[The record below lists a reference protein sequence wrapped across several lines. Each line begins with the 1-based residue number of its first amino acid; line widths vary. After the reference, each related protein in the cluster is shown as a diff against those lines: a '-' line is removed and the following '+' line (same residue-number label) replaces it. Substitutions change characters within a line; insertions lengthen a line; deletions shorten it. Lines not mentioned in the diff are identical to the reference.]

1 MKTINVVVTQRQN
14 KMYVGCTWDAKK
26 TNSNVCD
33 CVLCLT
39 LLSNVQ
45 LMTSNSLAGGQ
56 LPCYF
61 LVLNESCRSL
71 CIIQSKAE
79 HITRDTFGAPSD
91 VVWWCLPP
99 LTYFP
104 FPSCLVLLHL
114 HHATTQ
120 HGLCPYFWLTP
131 GQAAIPPQ
139 PPPADY
145 LPLHITNYHLL
156 NYLAQGLTP
165 TPIALFVMVVQV
177 PHPAEQCT
185 ADDV

>member
-1 MKTINVVVTQRQN
+1 
-14 KMYVGCTWDAKK
+14 MYM
-26 TNSNVCD
+26 
-33 CVLCLT
+33 
-39 LLSNVQ
+39 

-79 HITRDTFGAPSD
+79 HITRDTFSAPSD

-131 GQAAIPPQ
+131 GQAAIPLTTTPCWLPA
-139 PPPADY
+139 PP
-145 LPLHITNYHLL
+145 HNHHLL
-156 NYLAQGLTP
+156 NCLAQDLRP
-165 TPIALFVMVVQV
+165 TPSIIQDKWPSPLLFPSD
-177 PHPAEQCT
+177 PHTSLQPVT
-185 ADDV
+185 YTFSM